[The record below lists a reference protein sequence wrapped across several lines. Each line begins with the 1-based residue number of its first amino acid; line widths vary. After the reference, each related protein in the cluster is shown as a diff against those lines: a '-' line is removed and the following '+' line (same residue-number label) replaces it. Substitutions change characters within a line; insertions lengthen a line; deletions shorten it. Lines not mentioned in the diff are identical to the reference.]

1 MGLFDSLGSSGSTSK
16 SEPWKPQQQYIKQGF
31 QGASDWLNNV
41 NNNPNPNVATGR
53 DMQEQSALGGF
64 GGAVDNQNLV
74 SNFFSSPEM
83 LDPASNPYLQAN
95 IDQLGTNI
103 SQQAGRNQNQINQ
116 QAVQA
121 GAYGGGRQ
129 GVAQGLNA
137 EAATDAFTQ
146 GTQTMLMDNYN
157 QRLRQMQAQQQFLP
171 QQAQLDQLPG
181 MVLEN
186 LGLSEQNQEMDNL
199 ERFWNIIGS
208 NNWGGTTTNTQQASP
223 LQMLNSL
230 GSAASGFKSAGFI

>member
-16 SEPWKPQQQYIKQGF
+16 REPWEPQQQYIKQGF
-31 QGASDWLNNV
+31 QGASDWLNNA
-41 NNNPNPNVATGR
+41 NNNPNPNVGTGR
-53 DMQEQSALGGF
+53 QMQEQSALAGF
-64 GGAVDNQNLV
+64 GGAVDNQNQV

-137 EAATDAFTQ
+137 EAATNAFTQ

-157 QRLRQMQAQQQFLP
+157 RRLQQMQAQQQFLP

-208 NNWGGTTTNTQQASP
+208 TNWGGTSSSTSQASP

-230 GSAASGFKSAGFI
+230 GSAASGFSKAGFI